1 MKLLILCNDR
11 LALPALSQLMQM
23 NLVAGVGM
31 TARPGEVQTVVSMM
45 CSQFNVPLMLFR
57 KRTFAEDLDR
67 WIQQAKP
74 DAVWVKTFPWKIP
87 DAALTKPRLGFINFH
102 YAPLPEYRGANPL
115 FWMIRNGVKEGGVT
129 VHVMTGAMDDGP
141 ILLTSKVTVHPGT
154 TFGMMISQ
162 LGFSG
167 AELSGKLL
175 QLMQIGHM
183 TGAPQ
188 DSTKAMWYNRP
199 TPADLWIDWSTMNA
213 EEVSRLVNACNPWNK
228 GAPAKLN
235 NWMMGLTYVSVVA
248 ATAPHHQAPGTI
260 LTMNETMG
268 LSIACRDNTVIRADV
283 VFVEE
288 GFMPGFALAG
298 FGIQPGMV
306 FSR

>member
-11 LALPALSQLMQM
+11 LALPALGQLIRM

-31 TARPGEVQTVVSMM
+31 TARPSEVQAVVSMM
-45 CSQFNVPLMLFR
+45 CGQFKVPLTLFR
-57 KRTFAEDLDR
+57 KSTFANDLDK
-67 WIQQAKP
+67 WIQQADP

-87 DAALTKPRLGFINFH
+87 DAALMKPRFGFINFH

-129 VHVMTGAMDDGP
+129 VHLMTGEMDNGP
-141 ILLTSKVTVHPGT
+141 ILLTSSVPVHPAT
-154 TFGMMISQ
+154 TFGMLVSQ

-175 QLMQIGHM
+175 QLMQINHM
-183 TGAPQ
+183 TGTPQ
-188 DSTKAMWYNRP
+188 DSTKASWYNRP
-199 TPADLWIDWSTMNA
+199 QPGDLWIDWANMNA
-213 EEVSRLVNACNPWNK
+213 TAIARLVNACNPWNK

-235 NWMMGLTYVSVVA
+235 NWMIGLSYVSVLER
-248 ATAPHHQAPGTI
+248 PELHHNKPGTI
-260 LTMNETMG
+260 LSIDETSG
-268 LSIACRDNTVIRADV
+268 LRIACSGNTVIRVDV
-283 VFVEE
+283 AFTEE

-298 FGIQPGMV
+298 FGIQSGMA
-306 FSR
+306 FS

>member
-31 TARPGEVQTVVSMM
+31 TARQSEVQAVVSMM
-45 CSQFNVPLMLFR
+45 CNQFNVPLMLFR
-57 KRTFAEDLDR
+57 KSTFSADLEK
-67 WIQQAKP
+67 WIQQTNP

-87 DAALTKPRLGFINFH
+87 DTTLTKPRLGFINFH

-129 VHVMTGAMDDGP
+129 IHQMTSEMDNGP
-141 ILLTSKVTVHPGT
+141 ILLSSKVPVHPAT
-154 TFGMMISQ
+154 TFGMLVSQ

-175 QLMQIGHM
+175 QLMRINHL
-183 TGAPQ
+183 TGTPQ
-188 DSTKAMWYNRP
+188 DSTKASWYKRP
-199 TPADLWIDWSTMNA
+199 QPSDLWIDWATMDA
-213 EEVSRLVNACNPWNK
+213 AAVVRLVNACNPWNK

-235 NWMMGLTYVSVVA
+235 NWMIGLSYVSIVQTEDQQNA
-248 ATAPHHQAPGTI
+248 KPGTI
-260 LTMNETMG
+260 LSINESSG
-268 LSIACRDNTVIRADV
+268 LRIACAGNTVIRIDV
-283 VFVEE
+283 LFTEE
-288 GFMPGFALAG
+288 GFIPGFALAG
-298 FGIQPGMV
+298 FGIQSGMM
-306 FSR
+306 FS